1 MRLPE
6 SKPTGMSTMG
16 ATGLLIIAGVIFGF
30 ISPWWLILS
39 APFIISGVGIEAGK
53 TDAIYREDRNQK
65 N

>member
-1 MRLPE
+1 
-6 SKPTGMSTMG
+6 MG